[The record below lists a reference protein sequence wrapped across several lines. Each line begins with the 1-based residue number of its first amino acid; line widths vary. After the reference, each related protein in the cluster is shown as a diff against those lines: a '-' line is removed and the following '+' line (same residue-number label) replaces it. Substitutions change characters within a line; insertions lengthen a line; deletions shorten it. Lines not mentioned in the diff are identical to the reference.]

1 MTEQHITLGEPLTVL
16 GQPAMRLRAPD
27 GAEATVLLHGGHI
40 VSWIPAGDQERLYL
54 SPLTEAG
61 DGKAVRGG
69 IPVIFPQFA
78 AQGSGPRH
86 GLLRTRTWQWVEG
99 VQRAGAA
106 IGVLRIA
113 SDAALQALWPH
124 AFEAELT
131 LVLSGLEL
139 DIELAITN
147 TGSAPFN
154 FTAALHTY
162 LRVDDVR
169 RARLGGLYGVRYA
182 DKVHGGEHHQ
192 EIDPFS
198 FVGEIDRI
206 YFDVDT
212 AAQPLSLS
220 TAMGRMAI
228 LAEEGF
234 HDVVVWNPGPDKA
247 RALADLPDID
257 WPHFLCVEA
266 GAIGTPVVLV
276 PGQEWVG
283 RQRFAA

>member
-1 MTEQHITLGEPLTVL
+1 MTDKVSIFGEPVTVL
-16 GQPAMRLRAPD
+16 GQPAMRLRAHD

-54 SPLTEAG
+54 SPTAEAG
-61 DGKAVRGG
+61 PGKAVRGG
-69 IPVIFPQFA
+69 VPVVFPQFA
-78 AQGSGPRH
+78 ALGSGQRH
-86 GLLRTRTWQWVEG
+86 GIVRDRAWQWVEG

-106 IGVLRIA
+106 IGVLKIV
-113 SDAALQALWPH
+113 SDEATRQRWPH
-124 AFEAELT
+124 DFEAELT

-139 DIELAITN
+139 DIELAVTN
-147 TGSAPFN
+147 TGTTPFD

-182 DKVHGGEHHQ
+182 DKVHGGEQRQ

-198 FVGEIDRI
+198 FAGEIDRI

-212 AAQPLSLS
+212 HDQPLSLS

-234 HDVVVWNPGPDKA
+234 HDVVVWNPGPEKA
-247 RALADLPDID
+247 AAMADLPDDD
-257 WPHFLCVEA
+257 WLGFLCVEA
-266 GAIGTPVVLV
+266 GAIGTPVTLA